1 MQSKIVGGIM
11 SKTAIIWDERMTY
24 HEMGYLHPES
34 PKRLLAIKEMLDGD
48 GVGCELIHLEPREA
62 TKEELAYIHDE
73 SYIDRI
79 EGTDGKDVVHLDPD
93 TSTNR
98 FTWSSAKLAAGSAI
112 VCADEVARGNYRN
125 AFAFVR
131 PPGHHAERNHAMGF
145 CIFNNIAITAD
156 WLIRSKKV
164 ERVAIVDFDVHHG
177 NGTQHA
183 FYKRDDVFFASTHHY
198 PFYPGTGGADET
210 GEGKGKGF
218 TLNMPMDGGSDDDDY
233 LRAFDVIAK
242 SVIKYEPQFMLVSAG
257 YDAHVSDPLGGMG
270 LTTDGFGRLMR
281 SLLDMAGEA
290 CGGKL
295 VMVLEGGYGLRAL
308 RDSVEAQLEVMVE
321 G

>member
-1 MQSKIVGGIM
+1 M
-11 SKTAIIWDERMTY
+11 KTAIIWDERMTY
-24 HEMGYLHPES
+24 HELGYLHPES

-48 GVGCELIHLEPREA
+48 GVGRELMHLTPREA

-73 SYIDRI
+73 SYIARI

-112 VCADEVARGNYRN
+112 VCAGEVMRGNCRN

-131 PPGHHAERNHAMGF
+131 PPGHHSERARAMGF
-145 CIFNNIAITAD
+145 CIFNNIAIAAD
-156 WLIRSKKV
+156 WLIRSKKA

-183 FYKRDDVFFASTHHY
+183 FYKRDDVLFISTHRY
-198 PFYPGTGGADET
+198 PFYPGTGSADET
-210 GEGKGKGF
+210 GGGEGRGF
-218 TLNMPMDGGSDDDDY
+218 TQNIPMEGGSDDDDY
-233 LRAFDVIAK
+233 LRTFDVITK
-242 SVIKYEPQFMLVSAG
+242 SIVKYEPDFMLVSAG
-257 YDAHVSDPLGGMG
+257 YDAHAADPLGGMRV
-270 LTTDGFGRLMR
+270 TTDGFSRIMRALVDMANEVCDGRLV
-281 SLLDMAGEA
+281 AI
-290 CGGKL
+290 
-295 VMVLEGGYGLRAL
+295 LEGGYDLRAL

>member
-1 MQSKIVGGIM
+1 M
-11 SKTAIIWDERMTY
+11 KTAIIWDERMTY

-48 GVGCELIHLEPREA
+48 GVGCELARLAARDA

-73 SYIDRI
+73 AYIARI

-98 FTWSSAKLAAGSAI
+98 FTWGAAKLAAGSAI
-112 VCADEVARGNYRN
+112 VCADEVMRGKCKN

-131 PPGHHAERNHAMGF
+131 PPGHHSERGRAMGF
-145 CIFNNIAITAD
+145 CIFNNIAIAAD
-156 WLIRSKKV
+156 WLIRTKKA

-183 FYKRDDVFFASTHHY
+183 FYSRDDVLFISAHRY
-198 PFYPGTGGADET
+198 PFYPGTGSADET

-218 TLNMPMDGGSDDDDY
+218 TLNIPMEGGSDDDDY
-233 LRAFDVIAK
+233 LRTFDVITK
-242 SVIKYEPQFMLVSAG
+242 SIVKYEPDFMLVSAG
-257 YDAHVSDPLGGMG
+257 YDAHAADPLGGMRV
-270 LTTDGFGRLMR
+270 TTDGFGRIMR
-281 SLLDMAGEA
+281 ALIDMANEVSN
-290 CGGKL
+290 GKL
-295 VMVLEGGYGLRAL
+295 VMILEGGYDLRAL
-308 RDSVEAQLEVMVE
+308 RDSVEAQLEVMV
-321 G
+321 GG